1 MFLIV
6 SAMNLD
12 WSYGIQRH
20 LDLRTVSGLGMEG
33 GTSLSCLVD
42 CNFDKE
48 VSLFK

>member
-1 MFLIV
+1 
-6 SAMNLD
+6 MNLD